1 MSRAHAPRRRLRS
14 TLVRATAGAQ
24 RLGRRAGLDVRRYIP
39 ASSFAARRARI
50 MACAGIDLVLDVGA
64 NEGQYGRELRANGYG
79 GRLVSL
85 EPQSAAFRALAAE
98 AARDPAWEA
107 RRLALLDADDGAVL
121 HVAGNLVSSSVLPMT
136 RRHELSAP
144 DSAYVGVEHVEARR
158 LDSLAPELLGDAS
171 RVLLKLDVQGA
182 ELRALSGA
190 EASLRR
196 IVVVEMELS
205 LVPLYDGGALMRE
218 ALDRLDAAG
227 YDLVGLE
234 PGFSDPSSGRLL
246 QADGLFA
253 RRGA

>member
-1 MSRAHAPRRRLRS
+1 M
-14 TLVRATAGAQ
+14 AG
-24 RLGRRAGLDVRRYIP
+24 
-39 ASSFAARRARI
+39 
-50 MACAGIDLVLDVGA
+50 AGIDLVLDVGA

-107 RRLALLDADDGAVL
+107 RRLALLDADDGAEL

-144 DSAYVGVEHVEARR
+144 DSAYVGVEHIEARR

-196 IVVVEMELS
+196 ILVVEMELS
-205 LVPLYDGGALMRE
+205 LVPLYEGGALMRE

>member
-1 MSRAHAPRRRLRS
+1 
-14 TLVRATAGAQ
+14 
-24 RLGRRAGLDVRRYIP
+24 
-39 ASSFAARRARI
+39 
-50 MACAGIDLVLDVGA
+50 
-64 NEGQYGRELRANGYG
+64 
-79 GRLVSL
+79 
-85 EPQSAAFRALAAE
+85 
-98 AARDPAWEA
+98 
-107 RRLALLDADDGAVL
+107 
-121 HVAGNLVSSSVLPMT
+121 MT

-144 DSAYVGVEHVEARR
+144 DSAYVGVEHIEARR

-196 IVVVEMELS
+196 ILVVEMELS
-205 LVPLYDGGALMRE
+205 LVPLYEGGALMRE

-253 RRGA
+253 RRGRDGRSADDVRHALASASLPPRASRPRGAREPQARRRPG